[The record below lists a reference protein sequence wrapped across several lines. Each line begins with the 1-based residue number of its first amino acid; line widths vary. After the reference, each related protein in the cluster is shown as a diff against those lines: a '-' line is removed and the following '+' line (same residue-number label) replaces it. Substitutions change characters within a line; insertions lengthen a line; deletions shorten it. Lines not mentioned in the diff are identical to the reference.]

1 MYLVR
6 YEEDNQADFRKAIN
20 ENYYMRTYISEQE
33 NMRIDMV
40 KMQAEMFTA
49 ISYIILAVMPLSVV
63 VLVIIVINRKVKS
76 EQRLIGTLTALGY
89 KKGKLMHHYAGFA
102 MIPGLFGGIFAVI
115 FAMIFAQP
123 FGEVCLADY
132 EPMRIECQVAPVAAV
147 IAIVVPTVMYVL
159 AAIYSVNKLLKKD
172 TVLLLNGKL
181 RTG

>member
-1 MYLVR
+1 MLQNEGDSYKNVTTFYLAYVTDEEYEHIGGDNCMYLVR

-132 EPMRIECQVAPVAAV
+132 EPMRIEH
-147 IAIVVPTVMYVL
+147 AI
-159 AAIYSVNKLLKKD
+159 
-172 TVLLLNGKL
+172 
-181 RTG
+181 